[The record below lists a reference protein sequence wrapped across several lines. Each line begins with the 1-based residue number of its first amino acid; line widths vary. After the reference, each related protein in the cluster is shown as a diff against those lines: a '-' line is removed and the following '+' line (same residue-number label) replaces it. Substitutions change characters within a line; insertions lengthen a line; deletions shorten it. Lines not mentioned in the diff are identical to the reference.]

1 MLRFAVIVGCLS
13 FAATASGCGPVLY
26 MVNLSGAQHAVE
38 EARQAGGPQRAPYE
52 YHFALEHLRKAQ
64 EFAGT
69 AEYQDAVDMA
79 SVAEDYGNRAREIAR
94 GRANASPR

>member
-13 FAATASGCGPVLY
+13 FAAAASGCGPVLY

>member
-1 MLRFAVIVGCLS
+1 MLYV
-13 FAATASGCGPVLY
+13 
-26 MVNLSGAQHAVE
+26 VNLSGAQHAVE
-38 EARQAGGPQRAPYE
+38 EARQSGAPQRATYE

-79 SVAEDYGNRAREIAR
+79 SVAEEYGNRARDIAQ
-94 GRANASPR
+94 GRDHAAPR

>member
-1 MLRFAVIVGCLS
+1 VFRTAIILGCFSL
-13 FAATASGCGPVLY
+13 AASGCGPVLY
-26 MVNLSGAQHAVE
+26 VVNLSGAQHAVE
-38 EARQAGGPQRAPYE
+38 EARQSGAPQRATYE

-79 SVAEDYGNRAREIAR
+79 SVAEEYGNRARDIAQ
-94 GRANASPR
+94 GRDHAAPR